1 MLRQFCAFSF
11 FTLLELNLRSRA
23 SRHAAMFDPSG
34 PNTRQAKHQGA
45 KRLERWLTSLP
56 GAVALRAAHDAPGLS
71 LSAMQIVCTKPDCA
85 PIETLVTLAGG
96 ANGDAS
102 VQIPK
107 PIAEASARGRRACD
121 CFVCRGL
128 ALRGHR

>member
-1 MLRQFCAFSF
+1 
-11 FTLLELNLRSRA
+11 
-23 SRHAAMFDPSG
+23 MFDPNGS
-34 PNTRQAKHQGA
+34 NTRQAKHQGA

-121 CFVCRGL
+121 CYVCRGL